1 MDARIRAI
9 KVTECLKRA
18 LGLDDDDVAII
29 KDDFSL
35 KNAWRLRKS
44 GFEFF
49 EEDLWLRAIEHLM
62 NCEMCRKELA
72 ITDREVKAEAV
83 RIFTVE

>member
-1 MDARIRAI
+1 MQRFKDVLRLRAI
-9 KVTECLKRA
+9 KVTECLKEA

-29 KDDFSL
+29 KDDFSSED
-35 KNAWRLRKS
+35 AWRLRKS

-62 NCEMCRKELA
+62 NCERCRRELKIA
-72 ITDREVKAEAV
+72 IDDVLRRE
-83 RIFTVE
+83 